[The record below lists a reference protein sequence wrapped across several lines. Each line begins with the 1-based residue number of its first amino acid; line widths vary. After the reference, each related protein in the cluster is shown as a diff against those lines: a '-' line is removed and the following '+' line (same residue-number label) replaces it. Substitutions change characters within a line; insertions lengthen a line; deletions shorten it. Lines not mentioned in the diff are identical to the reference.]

1 MLNLTKFGRIAVVM
15 AMLQAGLVN
24 ALEVQIVDADKQ
36 PLANAAVW
44 LQGDGFDNKRTTL
57 DYKMEQKDKAFV
69 PHILMVQA
77 GTQVS
82 FPNLDPILHHVYSFS
97 AAKPFELKLYRDD
110 PKQVLFDQTG
120 VVELGCNIHDWM
132 LGYIVVVDSPL
143 FAVTDSSGK
152 VSIDLGAQQASALKL
167 NVWHERFENIDKIE
181 QHLLSAVNNTQ
192 AITYQIKQTLVAPLQ
207 DFSDGFDDY

>member
-1 MLNLTKFGRIAVVM
+1 MLNLTIFGRIAVVL
-15 AMLQAGLVN
+15 AMLQTCLVN
-24 ALEVQIVDADKQ
+24 ALEVQIVDGDKR

-44 LQGDGFDNKRTTL
+44 LQGDGFGENSATL
-57 DYKMEQKDKAFV
+57 EYKMGQKDKAFV
-69 PHILMVQA
+69 PHILMVQV

-110 PKQVLFDQTG
+110 PKYVLFDQIG

-132 LGYIVVVDSPL
+132 LGYIVVVNSPL

-152 VSIDLGAQQASALKL
+152 VSIDLNIDQVGALNL

-181 QHLLSAVNNTQ
+181 QHPLSAVNNTQ
-192 AITYQIKQTLVAPLQ
+192 AITYQIKQTLVAPLK
-207 DFSDGFDDY
+207 DFSDDFDDY